1 MFRKRLVATPVNSES
16 ARELQSRLLAY
27 HDFRYWKAT
36 QPLAEYQPALALWQ
50 SERLKTTHADL
61 YRHPSYHHGL
71 AFLLS
76 DLYTPVADNRRDD
89 DIDRVFPK
97 MVKWLPDSLLDTFAG
112 MVELNHL
119 TQQLDLSLLEQLIEN
134 RADLDNLQPESYCA
148 AFRAV
153 GNVDSRERQISLIAQ
168 VGSQLNRYVK
178 SRSVGWLL
186 GMSRG
191 PADMAGLED
200 LHAFLHRGYSA
211 FQAMDRVD
219 VLINEVV
226 ARERQVVAQILA
238 GDQEP
243 FSVSGRQ
250 RL

>member
-1 MFRKRLVATPVNSES
+1 MFRKRLVATPVRSES
-16 ARELQSRLLAY
+16 ARQLQSRLLAY
-27 HDFRYWKAT
+27 HDFRYSKANH
-36 QPLAEYQPALALWQ
+36 PLAGYQAALAQWQ

-61 YRHPSYHHGL
+61 YRHPSYHQGL

-97 MVKWLPDSLLDTFAG
+97 MIKWLPDSLLDTFAS
-112 MVELNHL
+112 MVELNHV
-119 TQQLDLSLLEQLIEN
+119 TQQLDLSLLEQLVQTGVN
-134 RADLDNLQPESYCA
+134 LDFLHQEAYCA
-148 AFRAV
+148 AFRAT
-153 GNVDSRERQISLIAQ
+153 GSIDSRECQISLIAK
-168 VGSQLNRYVK
+168 VGSQLDRYVK

-211 FQAMDRVD
+211 FQSMDRVE

-226 ARERQVVAQILA
+226 ARERQVLAQILA
-238 GDQEP
+238 GAREP
-243 FSVSGRQ
+243 FSVTGRQ
-250 RL
+250 RI

>member
-1 MFRKRLVATPVNSES
+1 MFRKRLVATPVHSDS
-16 ARELQSRLLAY
+16 ARQLQSQLLAY
-27 HDFRYWKAT
+27 HDFRYWKANK
-36 QPLAEYQPALALWQ
+36 PLAEYQPVLAQWQ

-61 YRHPSYHHGL
+61 YRHSSYHQGL

-97 MVKWLPDSLLDTFAG
+97 MVKWLPDSLLDTIAG
-112 MVELNHL
+112 LVELNHI
-119 TQQLDLSLLEQLIEN
+119 TQQLDLSLLEHLVKSGAN
-134 RADLDNLQPESYCA
+134 VNNLHQEAYCK
-148 AFRAV
+148 AFRAI
-153 GNVDSRERQISLIAQ
+153 GNIDSRERQISLIAKA
-168 VGSQLNRYVK
+168 GNQLNRYVK

-211 FQAMDRVD
+211 FQSMERVD
-219 VLINEVV
+219 VLIDEVV
-226 ARERQVVAQILA
+226 ARERQVLEQILTGA
-238 GDQEP
+238 SDP
-243 FSVSGRQ
+243 FDVPGRQ
-250 RL
+250 RI